1 MQGQRQTTEVTG
13 GGYNYNIAA
22 ALVLVGRREMGG
34 RVMNERRRR
43 AAGHPAV
50 GTRPGGSVLGKV
62 KANKKTM
69 RFTRLLSLSRLE

>member
-1 MQGQRQTTEVTG
+1 
-13 GGYNYNIAA
+13 
-22 ALVLVGRREMGG
+22 VLVGRREMGG

-50 GTRPGGSVLGKV
+50 GTRPGDSVLGKV